1 MSWNEN
7 ACQFCREAL
16 VQLPPSWSP
25 HPPPHTESRQ
35 AIANSGMQGAS
46 IHWKDRDQGPTTYQG
61 HSAQVRNL
69 HVVNLRL
76 WCNFS
81 EVPGEL
87 LMGPG
92 QVEHSC
98 LPTPWLRTSV
108 GLRPSTQGC
117 GVFSGPHPTDRT
129 EAVSRFDRRAPC
141 QSSQCLPGELPRAQA
156 PGLKERIKL
165 RKDRRTLVSTSKQVQ
180 IKQKLQ

>member
-25 HPPPHTESRQ
+25 HPPPLRVSTSHRQ
-35 AIANSGMQGAS
+35 F
-46 IHWKDRDQGPTTYQG
+46 RDARRVNPLEGQRPGPTTYQG

-92 QVEHSC
+92 QVLRSHP
-98 LPTPWLRTSV
+98 PTPWLRYTSV
-108 GLRPSTQGC
+108 GLRPSINPRLRRLL
-117 GVFSGPHPTDRT
+117 GPHPIDRT
-129 EAVSRFDRRAPC
+129 EAVSRFDRRAPS
-141 QSSQCLPGELPRAQA
+141 QSSQCLPGELLSG
-156 PGLKERIKL
+156 PGTWTEGKDQVKEG
-165 RKDRRTLVSTSKQVQ
+165 
-180 IKQKLQ
+180 

>member
-1 MSWNEN
+1 ME
-7 ACQFCREAL
+7 RERLSVLQRSSSAVTAKL
-16 VQLPPSWSP
+16 VTPSTPTPSLDK
-25 HPPPHTESRQ
+25 PPPIQGCKARQ
-35 AIANSGMQGAS
+35 SGQ
-46 IHWKDRDQGPTTYQG
+46 RPGPTTYQG

-92 QVEHSC
+92 RFLRSY
-98 LPTPWLRTSV
+98 LPTPWLRTPV
-108 GLRPSTQGC
+108 GLRPSTKGC
-117 GVFSGPHPTDRT
+117 GVFPDP
-129 EAVSRFDRRAPC
+129 SRRPNRSCFEIRPSRPC

>member
-1 MSWNEN
+1 MWNEN

-87 LMGPG
+87 HMGPG
-92 QVEHSC
+92 QVLRSH
-98 LPTPWLRTSV
+98 LPTHGCVTRPLGCVRRPRVAASSRAPSRRPNRSCFEI
-108 GLRPSTQGC
+108 RPSRPLSIKS
-117 GVFSGPHPTDRT
+117 VSAWRAPSGPGTWT
-129 EAVSRFDRRAPC
+129 E
-141 QSSQCLPGELPRAQA
+141 
-156 PGLKERIKL
+156 
-165 RKDRRTLVSTSKQVQ
+165 
-180 IKQKLQ
+180 

>member
-25 HPPPHTESRQ
+25 HPPPLRVSTSHRQ
-35 AIANSGMQGAS
+35 YRDARRVNPLQGQ
-46 IHWKDRDQGPTTYQG
+46 RPGPTTYKG
-61 HSAQVRNL
+61 RSAQVRNL

-92 QVEHSC
+92 RFLRSY
-98 LPTPWLRTSV
+98 LPTPWLRTPV
-108 GLRPSTQGC
+108 GLRPSTKGC
-117 GVFSGPHPTDRT
+117 GVFPGPIPPTEPKLFRDSTVAPLSIKSVSAWRAPSGPGTWT
-129 EAVSRFDRRAPC
+129 EGKDQV
-141 QSSQCLPGELPRAQA
+141 
-156 PGLKERIKL
+156 KEG
-165 RKDRRTLVSTSKQVQ
+165 
-180 IKQKLQ
+180 

>member
-25 HPPPHTESRQ
+25 HPPPHTEFSTSHRQ
-35 AIANSGMQGAS
+35 F
-46 IHWKDRDQGPTTYQG
+46 RDARHVYPLEGQRPGPTTYQG
-61 HSAQVRNL
+61 RSAQVRNL

-87 LMGPG
+87 HMGPG
-92 QVEHSC
+92 QVLRSH
-98 LPTPWLRTSV
+98 LPTHGCVTRPLGCVRRPRVAASSRAPSRRPNRSCFEI
-108 GLRPSTQGC
+108 RPSRPLSIKS
-117 GVFSGPHPTDRT
+117 VSAWRAPSGPGTWT
-129 EAVSRFDRRAPC
+129 E
-141 QSSQCLPGELPRAQA
+141 
-156 PGLKERIKL
+156 
-165 RKDRRTLVSTSKQVQ
+165 
-180 IKQKLQ
+180 